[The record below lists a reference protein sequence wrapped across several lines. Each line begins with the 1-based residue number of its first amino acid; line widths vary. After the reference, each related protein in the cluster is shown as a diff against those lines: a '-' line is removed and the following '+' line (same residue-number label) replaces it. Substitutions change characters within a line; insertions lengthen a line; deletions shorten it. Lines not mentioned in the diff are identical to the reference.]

1 MNEVLFLLEF
11 IKESDKIIAE
21 IKARKRKENRNID
34 EKIKYREEHPE
45 EFTNK
50 TCEQVLDKSL

>member
-11 IKESDKIIAE
+11 IKESDKIIVE

-34 EKIKYREEHPE
+34 EKIKANINNDC
-45 EFTNK
+45 F
-50 TCEQVLDKSL
+50 